1 MKEIH
6 NCMLVL
12 SKALRFIP
20 QVQVNSH
27 VTNAGHGGR
36 CLKELTALNNLS
48 DNFLL
53 TYQKNWKCTTVE
65 GLALE
70 GDDFSKTDFLK
81 SSSVSILSDLNKS
94 SIFGEFLLLIPVDNE
109 DL

>member
-36 CLKELTALNNLS
+36 GLKELAALNNLS

-53 TYQKNWKCTTVE
+53 T
-65 GLALE
+65 
-70 GDDFSKTDFLK
+70 
-81 SSSVSILSDLNKS
+81 
-94 SIFGEFLLLIPVDNE
+94 
-109 DL
+109 

>member
-20 QVQVNSH
+20 QVQFNSH

-36 CLKELTALNNLS
+36 GLKELTALNNLS

-53 TYQKNWKCTTVE
+53 T
-65 GLALE
+65 
-70 GDDFSKTDFLK
+70 
-81 SSSVSILSDLNKS
+81 
-94 SIFGEFLLLIPVDNE
+94 
-109 DL
+109 